1 MGPPQGLS
9 VKGTHI
15 PVPRGMSGGDVVTL
29 PPQRAGGGREDK
41 VGLNQV
47 TFPSK
52 CLLCNG
58 EPQSVMRT
66 KEKARPPLS

>member
-1 MGPPQGLS
+1 MGSPQGLS

-29 PPQRAGGGREDK
+29 PPHPPPPQRAGGGREDK

-58 EPQSVMRT
+58 EPQSD
-66 KEKARPPLS
+66 EN

>member
-1 MGPPQGLS
+1 MGSPQGLS

-29 PPQRAGGGREDK
+29 PPPPRAGGGREDK

-47 TFPSK
+47 SFPSK

-58 EPQSVMRT
+58 EPQSD
-66 KEKARPPLS
+66 EN